1 MAMDVFYK
9 IAGAILAPFRY
20 AQREI
25 ESAKENLKE
34 EAHEVAS
41 NGLKIVAIVFCALFF
56 LLFGSVTAAA
66 AINSSLNSA
75 WLGFAIVTGFY
86 LTLTIGIYVWR
97 AATIKKRKHV
107 QEYQRDHHTTTVTS

>member
-107 QEYQRDHHTTTVTS
+107 QEYQRDHTTTVTS

>member
-1 MAMDVFYK
+1 MAMDFFYK

-25 ESAKENLKE
+25 ENAKENLKE
-34 EAHEVAS
+34 EAHEIAS
-41 NGLKIVAIVFCALFF
+41 DALKIVAIVLCALFV
-56 LLFGSVTAAA
+56 LLFGSLTAAA

-86 LTLTIGIYVWR
+86 LTLTIGILAWR
-97 AATIKKRKHV
+97 AATNKKKHV
-107 QEYQRDHHTTTVTS
+107 REYRRDHTTTVTS